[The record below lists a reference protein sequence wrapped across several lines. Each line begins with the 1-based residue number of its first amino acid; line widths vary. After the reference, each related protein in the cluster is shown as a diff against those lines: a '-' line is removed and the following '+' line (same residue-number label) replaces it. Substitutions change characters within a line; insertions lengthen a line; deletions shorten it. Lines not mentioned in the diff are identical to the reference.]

1 MREFITFRYEN
12 VKYLPGER
20 VCEMKNKKKLPVGI
34 ESFYEII
41 QQDFYYVDKTRM
53 IADLL
58 HNWGKVNLFTRPRRF
73 GKSLNMSMLK
83 AFFEIGCDKILFEGL
98 EISKE
103 TELCEKYM
111 GKFPVIS
118 ISLKNVDGLNF
129 QAARAALTTVIG
141 KAAMNFMFLS
151 ESSRLSEI
159 EKKAYAQLIQLGE
172 PGENM
177 FIMSEDILINS
188 LQTLSEL
195 LAVHYGQQVILLI
208 DEYDVPLDKAFQNGY
223 YDEMVSLIRNLF
235 GSALKT
241 NSSLYFAVLAGCL
254 RIAKESIFTGLNN
267 FKVMSITNVRF
278 DEYFGFTDEEV
289 RKMLDDYDLS
299 RHYRSIKEWY
309 DGYRF
314 GKADVYSTWDVI
326 MYCDNL
332 CADSEA
338 IPENYWLNTS
348 GNDMVRRFIDKADGK
363 TRNDIEHLIAGEEII
378 KEVHQELTYSE
389 LDSTIENL
397 WSVLF
402 TTGYLTSRGRAEDDR
417 LRLAIP
423 NKEIRNLFIRQ
434 IREWFKDTVRKDTS
448 KLDCFCNAFPIG
460 NVSVIEELL
469 NEYLWTTISIRDTAV
484 PYGKKEN
491 FYHGI
496 LLGLLSH
503 REEWRIISNAESGIG
518 YSDIL
523 AEIFE
528 NRVGIV
534 IEVKYAEDGD
544 LETSCKEA
552 LKQIEEKKYEAKLW
566 DDGMRNILKY
576 GIACYKKECKV
587 VMAEK

>member
-1 MREFITFRYEN
+1 M
-12 VKYLPGER
+12 YLTGER
-20 VCEMKNKKKLPVGI
+20 MFAMKNKKKLPVGI

-41 QQDFYYVDKTRM
+41 QQNFYYVDKTQM

-58 HNWGKVNLFTRPRRF
+58 YNWGKVNLFTRPRRF

-83 AFFEIGCDKILFEGL
+83 AFFEIGCDKTLFEGL
-98 EISKE
+98 AISRE
-103 TELCEKYM
+103 TELCQKYM

-118 ISLKNVDGLNF
+118 ISLKSVDGSNF
-129 QAARAALTTVIG
+129 LSARNALTSLIG
-141 KAAMNFMFLS
+141 KTAMDFAFLS
-151 ESSRLSEI
+151 ESSQLSELQ
-159 EKKAYAQLIQLGE
+159 KKTYEQLIQLGA
-172 PGENM
+172 PGESM
-177 FIMSEDILINS
+177 FIMSEDILTNS
-188 LQTLSEL
+188 LQTLSGL
-195 LAVHYGQQVILLI
+195 LAAHYGQQVILLI

-223 YDEMVSLIRNLF
+223 YEEMVTLIRNMF

-241 NSSLYFAVLAGCL
+241 NASLYFAVLTGCL

-267 FKVMSITNVRF
+267 FYVISITDVEFN
-278 DEYFGFTDEEV
+278 EYFGFTDKEV
-289 RKMLDDYDLS
+289 QDILSDYELQD
-299 RHYRSIKEWY
+299 HYDAVKEWY

-314 GKADVYSTWDVI
+314 GNSEIYCPWDVLT
-326 MYCDNL
+326 YCKKL
-332 CADSEA
+332 RADPNA

-348 GNDMVRRFIDKADGK
+348 GNNMVRRFIDKADGK
-363 TRNDIEHLIAGEEII
+363 TRNDIERLIAGEEIR

-402 TTGYLTSRGRAEDDR
+402 TTGYLTSRGRAEGEL
-417 LRLAIP
+417 LRLVIP
-423 NKEIRNLFIRQ
+423 NREIRNLFIRQ
-434 IREWFKDTVRKDTS
+434 IREWFQDTVKKDAP
-448 KLDCFCNAFPIG
+448 KLDRFCNAFPAG
-460 NVSVIEELL
+460 NASLIEDLF
-469 NEYLWTTISIRDTAV
+469 NEYLWNTISIRDTAA

-503 REEWRIISNAESGIG
+503 REEWRISSNTESGIG

-528 NRVGIV
+528 NRTGIV
-534 IEVKYAEDGD
+534 IEVKYAENGK

-552 LKQIEEKKYEAKLW
+552 LEQIEEKKYEVKLR
-566 DDGMRNILKY
+566 DDGMRKILKY
-576 GIACYKKECKV
+576 GIACYKKECRV
-587 VMAEK
+587 ELTEECSCNRNAE